1 MNVINKKKSER
12 FILGLTGGIGCGKST
27 IANMFA
33 KKGIDII
40 DADVVARE
48 VVQPDS
54 EALSLISSHFGNNI
68 LTNTG
73 ELDRTALR
81 TLIFENE
88 DDKIWLNNLLH
99 PLIRESIFKQLAETT
114 SPYAILVAP
123 LLFENN
129 LAEKVDHV
137 LVIDVSE
144 SCQVTRTNKR
154 DSSSEQE
161 IKRIINSQISRSK
174 RIELA
179 DDIINNEINDL
190 SQVECL
196 VEQLHRKFV
205 KLADKCN

>member
-1 MNVINKKKSER
+1 MSAINQKKSER

-196 VEQLHRKFV
+196 VEQLHQKFA